1 MSQRLRILIV
11 EDSEDDAQLLL
22 RELKHGG
29 LDLESERV
37 ETAETFLDALKDQK
51 WDLIIS
57 DFSLPQFSA
66 PQALELLQ
74 FSGLDLPFIIVSGTI
89 GEEAAVSALKAGAH
103 DFLVKGNMP
112 RLIPAISAAWYPVG

>member
-22 RELKHGG
+22 RELKRGG

-37 ETAETFLDALKDQK
+37 ETAGAFLEALKDPKK
-51 WDLIIS
+51 WDLVIS

-66 PQALELLQ
+66 PQALKLLQ
-74 FSGLDLPFIIVSGTI
+74 ESGLDIPFIIVSGTI
-89 GEEAAVSALKAGAH
+89 GEETAVAALKAGAH
-103 DFLVKGNMP
+103 DFLVKGSMP
-112 RLIPAISAAWYPVG
+112 RLIPAIQ